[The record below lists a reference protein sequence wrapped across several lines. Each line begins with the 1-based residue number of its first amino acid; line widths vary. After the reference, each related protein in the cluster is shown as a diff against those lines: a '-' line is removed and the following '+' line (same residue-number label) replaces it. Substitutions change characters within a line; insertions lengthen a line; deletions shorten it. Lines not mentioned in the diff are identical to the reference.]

1 MWGLSLF
8 PNSGTA
14 LCCII
19 KRTSPTDT
27 IQGRGLVGSQSVA
40 WRRRFVQSL
49 PSLCLPRPPAV
60 PRGQIVLL
68 LSPCLSQKREMLNS
82 YKPINPASCCLQHAW
97 RAHPSL
103 FLLRLDL
110 GCFMKNNFI
119 WSAKRWMSRR
129 RELKR
134 NYLKKKKSSLGYWSK
149 KGALCQA
156 DVKPLLTYSGT
167 AETRRVVSP
176 RGPAWEPG
184 VCWIVWLWNLARG
197 KILRPGNF

>member
-1 MWGLSLF
+1 MRGLSLF
-8 PNSGTA
+8 PNSETA

-19 KRTSPTDT
+19 KRTSPSDT
-27 IQGRGLVGSQSVA
+27 IQGRGLVGSQSVV

-60 PRGQIVLL
+60 PRGQNVLL

-82 YKPINPASCCLQHAW
+82 YKPINPASCCFQHVW
-97 RAHPSL
+97 HAHPSL

-134 NYLKKKKSSLGYWSK
+134 NYLKKKKKLKSPLVIE
-149 KGALCQA
+149 ARREHF
-156 DVKPLLTYSGT
+156 VKLT
-167 AETRRVVSP
+167 
-176 RGPAWEPG
+176 
-184 VCWIVWLWNLARG
+184 WNLY
-197 KILRPGNF
+197 